1 MVFVWDVA
9 VNDTGKAD
17 EQQTNLSRRHPAILG
32 LTGILLLEAVALAA
46 ATVYFIVEIF
56 VATPSSVA
64 TAVGIAVV
72 TAAGAVWV
80 FFIALGVLRGQAWT
94 RAAVVVVQV
103 LVGAI
108 AVGSF
113 QGPAPRPDLGVIL
126 LVPAVVA
133 LVLLFQKPV
142 LAATANR
149 DNEQH
154 TY

>member
-1 MVFVWDVA
+1 MVSAWDVA
-9 VNDTGKAD
+9 VNDTGIPD
-17 EQQTNLSRRHPAILG
+17 EFETKQTRRHPAITALMAV
-32 LTGILLLEAVALAA
+32 LLLECAALVA
-46 ATVYFIVEIF
+46 ATIF
-56 VATPSSVA
+56 FVIELLVAESSSVA
-64 TAVGIAVV
+64 SALGITVI

-80 FFIALGVLRGQAWT
+80 AFITRGVLRGLAWT

-142 LAATANR
+142 LAATAGR
-149 DNEQH
+149 DDQQH

>member
-1 MVFVWDVA
+1 MVSAWDVA
-9 VNDTGKAD
+9 VNETGKPD
-17 EQQTNLSRRHPAILG
+17 EFETTRPGRPRAVTALVAV
-32 LTGILLLEAVALAA
+32 LLLEAAALAA
-46 ATVYFIVEIF
+46 ATVFFVIELL

-64 TAVGIAVV
+64 SAVGITVI

-80 FFIALGVLRGQAWT
+80 VFIALGVLRGQAWS

-103 LVGAI
+103 LIGAI

-154 TY
+154 TN

>member
-1 MVFVWDVA
+1 MVSAWDVA
-9 VNDTGKAD
+9 VNDRGKPD
-17 EQQTNLSRRHPAILG
+17 EFETKQSRRHPAVTG
-32 LTGILLLEAVALAA
+32 LAAIVALEAFALVA
-46 ATVYFIVEIF
+46 ATVFFVIELL

-64 TAVGIAVV
+64 SAVGIAVV

-80 FFIALGVLRGQAWT
+80 AFIARGVLRGLAWT

-113 QGPAPRPDLGVIL
+113 QGPTPRADLGVIL

-142 LAATANR
+142 LAATAGR
-149 DNEQH
+149 DDQQH